1 MPTSDAA
8 IRAVIFDF
16 GGVLTRP
23 GRVAIEEF
31 TRAERIRPDT
41 FSAALKAWLS
51 RSAPDGTPLHQLERG
66 ELGVADFERALAERL
81 RTEDDGPVAPEGLLD
96 RLFARWGTEPRMWQ
110 LVREVRAAGFRTA
123 LLSNSWGNRYPREQ
137 LAELFE
143 LSVIS
148 SEVGLRKP
156 EPAIYRLVLDRLDL
170 PPEQTLLIDDGKPN
184 IEAAEQLGMR
194 TVLHNGE
201 NGGSERTRAQ
211 VAELLPLPDEPSPE
225 HAQESR

>member
-1 MPTSDAA
+1 MATSDAA
-8 IRAVIFDF
+8 IRAVLFDF

-31 TRAERIRPDT
+31 TRAEGIRPDT

-51 RSAPDGTPLHQLERG
+51 RSAPDGTPLHRLERG
-66 ELGVADFERALAERL
+66 ELGVEDFERALASRL
-81 RTEDDGPVAPEGLLD
+81 RTEDDGPVHPDGLLD
-96 RLFARWGTEPRMWQ
+96 RLFARWGTEPRMWE
-110 LVREVRAAGFRTA
+110 LAREVRDAGIRTA

-170 PPEQTLLIDDGKPN
+170 PPEQTLLIDDGRPN
-184 IEAAEQLGMR
+184 IEAADQLGMR

-201 NGGSERTRAQ
+201 NGGAERTRQQ
-211 VAELLPLPDEPSPE
+211 VAALLPLPDDSPLK